1 MSHLN
6 CCSQERPVPVNLR
19 TRFSLLDMF
28 EFMTICSV
36 ICALMPVIGWG
47 SGALLML
54 TTLAIAGGQGGLA
67 LLALGS
73 AVILAPL
80 TDSSVASPP
89 VTMAVA
95 AAQGLWLGRRQRSR
109 SEGNHPV
116 RRKAA

>member
-1 MSHLN
+1 MSNIH
-6 CCSQERPVPVNLR
+6 CCSRERPVPVNLR

-47 SGALLML
+47 SGVLLML

-73 AVILAPL
+73 AVM
-80 TDSSVASPP
+80 VASLSETTSIAGPP

-95 AAQGLWLGRRQRSR
+95 AAQGLWLSRRRGR
-109 SEGNHPV
+109 
-116 RRKAA
+116 